1 MYVDKLKQ
9 METNDVNKKKNREE
23 KIWMNKTNENDKV
36 NIKRN

>member
-23 KIWMNKTNENDKV
+23 KIWMNKTNEKNKW
-36 NIKRN
+36 